1 MLLDRGV
8 RHDDA
13 VIEMPVVESGFLG
26 EWVDRLRTAAG
37 PPVVGILLR
46 GSYARAAATPY
57 SDVDLDVI
65 VTGSSYE
72 TYPAYLA
79 ETGVGRLVHLSIA
92 MTDAASWAA
101 HVAAPADW
109 AFGLPVRSPMRVLWA
124 ASEWRERLDRT
135 EINQPPAR
143 PELEALVAGL
153 GKVAGAFAAGDDLG
167 GRFAASDLARRC
179 PSVLRLAN
187 PSVTVAS
194 RREALEAALGLPAAP
209 PGYREAMLTCL
220 GLAGGSPSDVYA
232 AARRLVSGT
241 VATVRPYAHELAES
255 AGPDLGAALVDGRL
269 DRYLSQLR
277 PHRFT

>member
-1 MLLDRGV
+1 M

-13 VIEMPVVESGFLG
+13 VIELPVVESGFLG

-46 GSYARAAATPY
+46 GSYARQAATAY
-57 SDVDLDVI
+57 SDIDLDVI
-65 VTGSSYE
+65 VTGPTYE
-72 TYPAYLA
+72 AYPAYLA
-79 ETGVGRLVHLSIA
+79 ETAVGRLAHISIA
-92 MTDAASWAA
+92 MADTASWAA

-124 ASEWRERLDRT
+124 ADEWRDRLDRT
-135 EINQPPAR
+135 EIHQPPAR
-143 PELEALVAGL
+143 PQLEALIADL

-209 PGYREAMLTCL
+209 PGYREAMLICL
-220 GLAGGSPSDVYA
+220 GLTGGSPSEVYA
-232 AARRLVSGT
+232 AARRLVCGT
-241 VATVRPYAHELAES
+241 VATIRPYARELAES
-255 AGPDLGAALVDGRL
+255 AGPDLSAALLDGRL
-269 DRYLSQLR
+269 DRYLAQLR
-277 PHRFT
+277 PQRFL

>member
-1 MLLDRGV
+1 M
-8 RHDDA
+8 
-13 VIEMPVVESGFLG
+13 IELPVVESGFLG

-46 GSYARAAATPY
+46 GSYARAAATAY
-57 SDVDLDVI
+57 SDVDLDVV
-65 VTGSSYE
+65 VTGPTYE
-72 TYPAYLA
+72 AYPAYLA
-79 ETGVGRLVHLSIA
+79 ETGVGRLVHISIA
-92 MTDAASWAA
+92 MADAASWAA

-109 AFGLPVRSPMRVLWA
+109 AFGLPVRSPVRVLWA
-124 ASEWRERLDRT
+124 AGEWRERLDRT
-135 EINQPPAR
+135 EIHQPPAP
-143 PELEALVAGL
+143 PELDGLVAGL

-167 GRFAASDLARRC
+167 GRLAGPDPAPRR
-179 PSVLRLAN
+179 PARV
-187 PSVTVAS
+187 PPPHPPVPPPS
-194 RREALEAALGLPAAP
+194 RREALDAALSLPAAP

-220 GLAGGSPSDVYA
+220 GLTGGSPSDVYS

-269 DRYLSQLR
+269 DRYLAQLR